1 MKRRWVFN
9 VQKTPKIRLSIGGET
24 FEGTTCFLTDRAEHE
39 RVMAAIRRKY
49 WVYWPIMGMGR
60 ILTATG
66 PMRDNTPSFEVYAG
80 RLDECQWASARSGSV
95 WTCVS
100 GIASTGLTLTREVI
114 D

>member
-1 MKRRWVFN
+1 VKRRWVFN

-80 RLDECQWASARSGSV
+80 RLDECQ
-95 WTCVS
+95 
-100 GIASTGLTLTREVI
+100 
-114 D
+114 